1 MKGLAHKS
9 LQQNEMS
16 LYRLHVGVCK
26 VNKIGLI
33 KKLRRAWNASSIY
46 FKIKTGLVETVSIFS
61 TNLKQAMQF

>member
-33 KKLRRAWNASSIY
+33 KKLRRA
-46 FKIKTGLVETVSIFS
+46 
-61 TNLKQAMQF
+61 